1 MQATEHTMNL
11 MAVIGPVDFPVTKV
25 ELTESAIE
33 NNASQEAVS
42 MVRALPNLTYNSLAK
57 LNTDIGEI
65 AKLPGN
71 DNIWESNDPE
81 TE

>member
-42 MVRALPNLTYNSLAK
+42 MVRALPNLTYNSLEE
-57 LNTDIGEI
+57 LNADIGEV

-71 DNIWESNDPE
+71 DNIWESTEPE
-81 TE
+81 T